1 MVPSSLFAYY
11 HSRMARRNPATSE
24 LECKSCG
31 SDAVIEIDLTLPDG
45 TEVTF
50 NSCHKC
56 EARWWKQDGRN
67 LDLDVVLDL
76 ASKPRS

>member
-1 MVPSSLFAYY
+1 
-11 HSRMARRNPATSE
+11 MARNNQTTAE

-31 SDAVIEIDLTLPDG
+31 STAVIEIDLTLPDG

-56 EARWWKQDGRN
+56 EARWWRQGAKK
-67 LDLDVVLDL
+67 LDLEVVLDL
-76 ASKPRS
+76 ARKPRS

>member
-1 MVPSSLFAYY
+1 M
-11 HSRMARRNPATSE
+11 
-24 LECKSCG
+24 
-31 SDAVIEIDLTLPDG
+31 IEIDLTLPDG

-56 EARWWKQDGRN
+56 EARWWKQDGSD

-76 ASKPRS
+76 ASKPRG

>member
-1 MVPSSLFAYY
+1 
-11 HSRMARRNPATSE
+11 MAKNNKTATD

-31 SDAVIEIDLTLPDG
+31 STAVIEIDLTLPDG

-56 EARWWKQDGRN
+56 ETRWWNQNGKK
-67 LDLDVVLDL
+67 LDLEVVLDL
-76 ASKPRS
+76 ARKPRS